1 MKKMIA
7 ILLAIA
13 MLLSLTACGGGEPDP
28 NAGKYQGVSA
38 KALGITMD
46 MSEVYPGE
54 TWMELESGGKGTVM
68 LDGDEYPMKWTLEGE
83 TITLTIEGVDSVG
96 TLADG
101 VITVDLM
108 DMGVEMAFL
117 KEGAEMPAEESESEA
132 EEEMTSATESSEMP
146 VTEATYNDAG
156 YWEIVR
162 MESEDPESAI
172 SEEDMA
178 YVKSAGVLMYME
190 LNADG
195 TGAMYMEDEM
205 PLTWTDGAIT
215 FTEEKMTVSYT
226 LENGEMKLDMIE
238 TVLVL
243 RKGEKP
249 EPVVSEMEQAG
260 FTYFME
266 VGEPYAFANQCADNT
281 DLDTLGEA
289 TVVSYE
295 IFESADGYEPLEGY
309 EWHTATIEIRFNDD
323 NAWEYGI
330 DGILMCYEDYYNTK
344 LLNDTY
350 ELVEETD
357 TYDKYRYTIVHN
369 GQETD
374 AYFLEKEGTWGD
386 WYVNEDGNN
395 ECIFTKLIDFL
406 VPTGYDGCVTGFV
419 NSRVEWPDDAYITD
433 LNPDDFLM
441 FRLN

>member
-1 MKKMIA
+1 MKKIVA
-7 ILLAIA
+7 ILLTIA
-13 MLLSLTACGGGEPDP
+13 MLLSLAACGGGEPDP
-28 NAGKYQGVSA
+28 NAGKYQGISA
-38 KALGITMD
+38 KALGMAMA

-54 TWMELESGGKGTVM
+54 TWVELKSGGKGTVM
-68 LDGDEYPMKWTLEGE
+68 LDGDDFPMKWTLDGE
-83 TITLTIEGVDSVG
+83 AIPITIDGVNSVG
-96 TLADG
+96 RLADG

-108 DMGVEMAFL
+108 EMGVEMTFL
-117 KEGAEMPAEESESEA
+117 KEGAEMPAPE
-132 EEEMTSATESSEMP
+132 
-146 VTEATYNDAG
+146 VTYQDAG

-178 YVKSAGVLMYME
+178 FVKSVGVQMYME

-195 TGAMYMEDEM
+195 TGALFMEDEM
-205 PLTWTDGAIT
+205 PLTWADGAIS
-215 FTEEKMTVSYT
+215 FTEENMTVSYT

-249 EPVVSEMEQAG
+249 EPVASEMEQAG

-266 VGEPYAFANQCADNT
+266 EGEPYAFINWCADNEELET
-281 DLDTLGEA
+281 FGEA

-309 EWHTATIEIRFNDD
+309 EWRTATIEIRFSDD
-323 NAWEYGI
+323 NAWEYGV
-330 DGILMCYEDYYNTK
+330 DGIFMSFEDYYNTK
-344 LLNDTY
+344 LLDDTA

-357 TYDKYRYTIVHN
+357 TYSQYQYTVIHN
-369 GQETD
+369 GQQMD
-374 AYFLEKEGTWGD
+374 AYCFKNAGTWSD
-386 WYVNEDGNN
+386 WYEDEYGNR
-395 ECIFTKLIDFL
+395 ECKFTAVEEFL
-406 VPTGYDGCVTGFV
+406 VPIGYDGCVV
-419 NSRVEWPDDAYITD
+419 SMANSRLEWPDGSYITD
-433 LNPDDFLM
+433 LDPDEFLL